1 MPIEVKIFKEDQ
13 LLLSSFV
20 QEVTNYEMISSYEK
34 LMKTNEFFTVNK
46 ELVDMRDCS
55 LADISKEAFLSLSS
69 LVESYLNEKYLDFK
83 TAIVAPEDLSYGL
96 SKLYESYSEHSPETI
111 MVFREAKD
119 ALEWLGVPELKI

>member
-1 MPIEVKIFKEDQ
+1 
-13 LLLSSFV
+13 
-20 QEVTNYEMISSYEK
+20 
-34 LMKTNEFFTVNK
+34 
-46 ELVDMRDCS
+46 
-55 LADISKEAFLSLSS
+55 
-69 LVESYLNEKYLDFK
+69 LNEKYLDFK